1 MATAR
6 RVDFNGGLHRRGSQL
21 EIQLAVLVHLQPDV
35 FGLGGLETLQFHL
48 DVVIG
53 DAEQGNNVL
62 AASLVVEDRDSPVA
76 GAVTVTFAPGT
87 ADPVASVTVPEILP
101 VACPYSE
108 RSRQGLSV
116 SQRKPLWIAI

>member
-6 RVDFNGGLHRRGSQL
+6 RGHFHAGLYRRRRQL
-21 EIQLAVLVHLQPDV
+21 EIQLAVFIHLQPDV

-53 DAEQGNNVL
+53 HTQQGNNVL
-62 AASLVVEDRDSPVA
+62 AAFIGGEDRDTPVA

-101 VACPYSE
+101 VACP
-108 RSRQGLSV
+108 
-116 SQRKPLWIAI
+116 